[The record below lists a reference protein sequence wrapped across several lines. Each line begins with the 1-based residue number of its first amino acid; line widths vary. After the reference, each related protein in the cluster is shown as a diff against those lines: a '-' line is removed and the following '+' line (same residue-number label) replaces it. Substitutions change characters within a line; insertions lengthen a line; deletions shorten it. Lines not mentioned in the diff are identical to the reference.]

1 MAIYIDIGIYLN
13 VKRLVR
19 STWVMN
25 IFQIYAS
32 FYN

>member
-1 MAIYIDIGIYLN
+1 MAIYIDIDIYLN
-13 VKRLVR
+13 VKTFFR

-32 FYN
+32 FYK